1 MPRPLVFGNGRLLV
15 QCDHRGNV
23 RDFAWPIGI
32 WKHLSGRAV
41 RIGVWAE
48 GGFSWL
54 DSARWERSHRYES
67 VDPLVGMETHDS
79 PELGVRIE
87 IR

>member
-15 QCDHRGNV
+15 QCDHRGNI

-32 WKHLSGRAV
+32 WNHLSGRAV

-67 VDPLVGMETHDS
+67 EDPLVGVETHD
-79 PELGVRIE
+79 
-87 IR
+87 